1 MTLDTSNP
9 QIPLDELINAAI
21 SGELALPDFQRD
33 FVWKPKDTTLLI
45 SSVAR
50 RWPMGAFLIWDAVDS
65 GFKPKQLEGLD
76 PPGAKTLHLLL
87 DGQQRLTS
95 LLHAFHDKYSRWTF
109 FAKDVPQLLLDPDV
123 DLDDH
128 ISFRRKGA
136 FYKEYPTL
144 QDQAA
149 AGIATIATLAN
160 NGEFANWANFALT
173 RHAMLLKRSHS
184 LDIGALTDARG
195 QAFPGLV
202 QFFVPCVHLSAR
214 HSLAAVA
221 RIFETTNRTGMRLG
235 VVDLM
240 LARLFPIGFHLGKQW
255 EEVQNAS
262 DSRLQYFAS
271 SITAEDMLRLLAFWR
286 FDGKRGMTKEPIFAL
301 EPTFVTEN
309 WDRAAKALNLA
320 LHLLRDRCGVE
331 DDTAL
336 PSSMM
341 VIPVAVALDRLEQ
354 RGDPKSFRHD
364 VERDLAI
371 WFWWC
376 AATDHYKAGT
386 NLSAKDD
393 AVEFLA
399 RIEHGQDTKASA
411 DTKKWR
417 ANEKARADLKTELV
431 ERLSSN
437 RRGESNLE
445 ATIMALI
452 IKQGGRDWADKHDM
466 LPKNAGNLERHH
478 IFPTRGLP
486 ARKWTN
492 LNAVANI
499 SPQSS
504 RSNKELGNEMPGDLK
519 LKKIEVEQHFV
530 SFDSLAAAEEDQF
543 DYFIEERSAAL
554 ADELIREMDA
564 VN

>member
-1 MTLDTSNP
+1 MALDTTNP
-9 QIPLDELINAAI
+9 QIPLSDLIDAAI

-33 FVWKPKDTTLLI
+33 FVWKPRDTTLLI

-50 RWPMGAFLIWDAVDS
+50 RWPIGAFLIWAAVDS
-65 GFKPKQLEGLD
+65 AFKPKQLEGLE
-76 PPGAKTLHLLL
+76 PPDGKTLHLLL

-95 LLHAFHDKYSRWTF
+95 LLHAFHDRYSRWTF
-109 FAKDVPQLLLDPDV
+109 FAKDTPQLLLEPDL

-128 ISFRRKGA
+128 ISFQRKGA
-136 FYKEYPTL
+136 FYKNYPTL
-144 QDQAA
+144 QDQAT
-149 AGIATIATLAN
+149 AGIATIATLASN
-160 NGEFANWANFALT
+160 AEFANWAHTALT
-173 RHAMLLKRSHS
+173 RHEMLSTHS
-184 LDIGALTDARG
+184 PPLDLGALTDARER
-195 QAFPGLV
+195 AFPGLV
-202 QFFVPCVHLSAR
+202 QYFVPCVHLSDR

-240 LARLFPIGFHLGKQW
+240 LARLFPAGFHLGERW
-255 EEVQNAS
+255 EKAQNAP
-262 DSRLQYFAS
+262 DSQLQYFTS
-271 SITAEDMLRLLAFWR
+271 DITAEDVLRLLAFWR
-286 FDGKRGMTKEPIFAL
+286 FDGKRGITKEPIFAL

-309 WDRAAKALNLA
+309 WDRAIKALNLA
-320 LHLLRDRCGVE
+320 LQLLRDRCGMV
-331 DDTAL
+331 DNVAL

-354 RGDPKSFRHD
+354 RGDPKPFHRD
-364 VERDLAI
+364 IERDLAT

-376 AATDHYKAGT
+376 AAIDHYKAGT

-393 AVEFLA
+393 AIEFLA
-399 RIEHGQDTKASA
+399 RIEQGQDVKALI
-411 DTKKWR
+411 DIKKWR
-417 ANEKARADLKTELV
+417 TNEEIRAALKAELI

-452 IKQGGRDWADKHDM
+452 IKQGGRDWADRHDM
-466 LPKNAGNLERHH
+466 LSKNAGNLERHH
-478 IFPTRGLP
+478 IFPMRGLP
-486 ARKWTN
+486 ARKWAN

-504 RSNKELGNEMPGDLK
+504 RSNKDLGNEMPSDLG
-519 LKKIEVEQHFV
+519 LKKIEIEQHFV
-530 SFDSLAAAEEDQF
+530 PFNSLVATEEDQF
-543 DYFIEERSAAL
+543 ISFIEERSIAL
-554 ADELIREMDA
+554 ADELIKEMDI